1 MATKRI
7 FARGFV
13 LIVVG
18 IMAVTAFDAALAASK
33 KSKHAKSPAASHAAG
48 APSGTQAAP
57 PGLPDP
63 GVYK

>member
-1 MATKRI
+1 MATKRM

-13 LIVVG
+13 LIVAG
-18 IMAVTAFDAALAASK
+18 IMAVTAFDVAHAASK
-33 KSKHAKSPAASHAAG
+33 KSKHAKSPAVPHAAG
-48 APSGTQAAP
+48 APSGTQPAP